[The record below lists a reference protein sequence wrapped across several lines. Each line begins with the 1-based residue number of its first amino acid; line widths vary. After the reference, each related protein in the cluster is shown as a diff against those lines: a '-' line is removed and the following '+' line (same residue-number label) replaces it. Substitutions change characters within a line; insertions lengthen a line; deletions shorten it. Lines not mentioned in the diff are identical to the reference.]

1 MFAVATSE
9 LTELSLEEENKLAK
23 EFANENNIE
32 TVCLNFQNEWNSF
45 LSFSNL
51 GGGVI
56 IK

>member
-32 TVCLNFQNEWNSF
+32 TE
-45 LSFSNL
+45 
-51 GGGVI
+51 
-56 IK
+56 